1 MTIEFKVEQQLL
13 GDGIKSADVSSVLVA
28 VGDTIEADQ
37 AVMELETEKAVMEL
51 QCPHAGKIVKI
62 LVKKGDTIKPG
73 QAVLSIE
80 PSGGAASDAASGA
93 AKPAAAKGG
102 VASEVASVLNVDQ
115 GSASA
120 SAANRN
126 GGDKTA
132 IAKAMPAKTSPL
144 PGGRDLPLP
153 AGPATRRL
161 ARELGLNLASIPGS
175 GSGGRITLEDVAR
188 AASGGGSGGGRA
200 LAEPPLPDFSQF
212 GPTDRQPYT
221 KLQKTVATNLGLAWQ
236 VIPHVTQHDLADI
249 TETEAARKHFVE
261 TAPKNSPK
269 VTMTALALKAVVACL
284 KEFPHFN
291 SSYDSA
297 KAELVL
303 KRYYHIGVAVD
314 TPNGLVVPVIRNV
327 DQKTVLQLAAELT
340 ELAGKARDRKL
351 QMSEMQGG
359 TFTITNLGGIGGTSF
374 TPIVNYPEVA
384 ILGMSRSQK
393 QLQLQNGEVVERLML
408 PLSLSYDH
416 RVVNGADAARFVVKL
431 VNLLSDSFRL
441 VIEC

>member
-1 MTIEFKVEQQLL
+1 MTIEFKADNL
-13 GDGIKSADVSSVLVA
+13 GEGVKNGDVAAILVA
-28 VGDTIEADQ
+28 VGDTIEPGQ
-37 AVMELETEKAVMEL
+37 FVMEIETDKAVLNLE
-51 QCPHAGKIVKI
+51 CPHGGKVTQI
-62 LVKKGDTIKPG
+62 LVKKGQTIEPG
-73 QAVLSIE
+73 HPVLLLEPVAGDAGAKSVGAKQPAQAVSTI
-80 PSGGAASDAASGA
+80 
-93 AKPAAAKGG
+93 
-102 VASEVASVLNVDQ
+102 Q
-115 GSASA
+115 SAS
-120 SAANRN
+120 STSSGHRN
-126 GGDKTA
+126 GGDKAA
-132 IAKAMPAKTSPL
+132 IAKAVSSIVL
-144 PGGRDLPLP
+144 PSGRDIPLP

-161 ARELGLNLASIPGS
+161 ARELGLSLGSIPGT

-188 AASGGGSGGGRA
+188 AAAGSGSGGGRTF
-200 LAEPPLPDFSQF
+200 AEPPLPDFSLF

-221 KLQKTVATNLGLAWQ
+221 KLQKTVANNLGLAWQ
-236 VIPHVTQHDLADI
+236 IIPHVTQHDLADI

-261 TAPKNSPK
+261 TAPKGSAK

-291 SSYDSA
+291 ASYDSA

-314 TPNGLVVPVIRNV
+314 TPTGLVVPVIRNV
-327 DQKTVLQLAAELT
+327 DQKSVLQLAGELT

-351 QMSEMQGG
+351 QVSEMQGG
-359 TFTITNLGGIGGTSF
+359 TFTITNLGGLGGTSF

-393 QLQLQNGEVVERLML
+393 QLQLIDGDVVERLML

-431 VNLLSDSFRL
+431 ANLLSDSFRL

>member
-13 GDGIKSADVSSVLVA
+13 GDGIKSADVAAIHVS
-28 VGDTIEADQ
+28 VGDTIEANQ
-37 AVMELETEKAVMEL
+37 IVMELETEKAVMEL
-51 QCPHAGKIVKI
+51 QCPHAGKIGKI
-62 LVKKGDTIKPG
+62 LVKKGDTITPG

-80 PSGGAASDAASGA
+80 ASGAPAAASGTPKA
-93 AKPAAAKGG
+93 G
-102 VASEVASVLNVDQ
+102 VVAEMASVLATDQ

-132 IAKAMPAKTSPL
+132 IAKAIPTKGSPSSN
-144 PGGRDLPLP
+144 GHDLPLP

-161 ARELGLNLASIPGS
+161 ARELGLNLANIPGT

-188 AASGGGSGGGRA
+188 AVAGSGGGGGRG
-200 LAEPPLPDFSQF
+200 LVEPPLPDFAQF
-212 GPTDRQPYT
+212 GPTDRQAYS
-221 KLQKTVATNLGLAWQ
+221 KLQKTVANNLSLAWQ
-236 VIPHVTQHDLADI
+236 IIPHVTQHDLADI
-249 TETEAARKHFVE
+249 TETEAARKHFVD
-261 TAPKNSPK
+261 TAPKGTAK

-303 KRYYHIGVAVD
+303 KKYYHIGVAVD

-327 DQKTVLQLAAELT
+327 DQKSILQLASELT
-340 ELAGKARDRKL
+340 ELATKARDRKL
-351 QMSEMQGG
+351 QVSEMQGG
-359 TFTITNLGGIGGTSF
+359 TFTITNLGGLGGTAF

-393 QLQLQNGEVVERLML
+393 QLQIRDGEVVERLML

-431 VNLLSDSFRL
+431 VTLLSDSFRL
-441 VIEC
+441 VIEA

>member
-13 GDGIKSADVSSVLVA
+13 GDGIKSADVSSVLVE

-51 QCPHAGKIVKI
+51 RCPHAGKIEKI
-62 LVKKGDTIKPG
+62 LVKKGDAIKPG
-73 QAVLSIE
+73 QAVLAIAKADGSAA
-80 PSGGAASDAASGA
+80 GGSTAA
-93 AKPAAAKGG
+93 AKPTTTSAQQA
-102 VASEVASVLNVDQ
+102 
-115 GSASA
+115 ASA
-120 SAANRN
+120 STANRN
-126 GGDKTA
+126 GGDKAT
-132 IAKAMPAKTSPL
+132 IAKTMPPKTDVQSN
-144 PGGRDLPLP
+144 GRDLPLP

-161 ARELGLNLASIPGS
+161 ARELGLNLASIPGT

-188 AASGGGSGGGRA
+188 AAAGGKGGG
-200 LAEPPLPDFSQF
+200 LVEPPLPDFSQF
-212 GPTDRQPYT
+212 GATDRQPYT
-221 KLQKTVATNLGLAWQ
+221 KLQKTVATNLSLAWQ

-249 TETEAARKHFVE
+249 TDTEAARKHFVD
-261 TAPKNSPK
+261 TAPKGSPK
-269 VTMTALALKAVVACL
+269 VTMTALALKACVACL

-297 KAELVL
+297 KGELVL

-327 DQKTVLQLAAELT
+327 DQKTVLQLANELT

-359 TFTITNLGGIGGTSF
+359 TFTITNLGGIGGTAF

-431 VNLLSDSFRL
+431 VGLLSNSFRL
-441 VIEC
+441 VIES

>member
-1 MTIEFKVEQQLL
+1 MAIEFKADTL
-13 GDGIKSADVSSVLVA
+13 GEGVKSGDVAAIMVA
-28 VGDTIEADQ
+28 VGDTIEPGQ
-37 AVMELETEKAVMEL
+37 IVMEIETDKAVL
-51 QCPHAGKIVKI
+51 PLPCPHGGKITKI
-62 LVKKGDTIKPG
+62 LVKKGQTIEPG
-73 QAVLSIE
+73 QAILTIE
-80 PSGGAASDAASGA
+80 AVEG
-93 AKPAAAKGG
+93 AKPAPAAK
-102 VASEVASVLNVDQ
+102 AAAPQAAAPALAAA
-115 GSASA
+115 GS
-120 SAANRN
+120 RN
-126 GGDKTA
+126 GGDKHE
-132 IAKAMPAKTSPL
+132 IARAVPVGVLSD
-144 PGGRDLPLP
+144 GRSVPLP

-161 ARELGLNLASIPGS
+161 ARVLGLNLSSITGT
-175 GSGGRITLEDVAR
+175 GSGGRITLEDVAK
-188 AASGGGSGGGRA
+188 AASGSGGGGRGF
-200 LAEPPLPDFSQF
+200 AEPPLPDFSQF
-212 GPTDRQPYT
+212 GPTDRQAFT
-221 KLQKTVATNLGLAWQ
+221 KLQKTAANNLGLAWQ

-261 TAPKNSPK
+261 TAPKGSPK

-303 KRYYHIGVAVD
+303 KKYYHIGVAVD

-327 DQKTVLQLAAELT
+327 DQKTILQLATELT
-340 ELAGKARDRKL
+340 ELAVKARDRKL
-351 QMSEMQGG
+351 QVSEMQGG
-359 TFTITNLGGIGGTSF
+359 TFTITNLGGIGGTAF

-384 ILGMSRSQK
+384 ILGMSRSLK

-431 VNLLSDSFRL
+431 TKLLSNAFQL